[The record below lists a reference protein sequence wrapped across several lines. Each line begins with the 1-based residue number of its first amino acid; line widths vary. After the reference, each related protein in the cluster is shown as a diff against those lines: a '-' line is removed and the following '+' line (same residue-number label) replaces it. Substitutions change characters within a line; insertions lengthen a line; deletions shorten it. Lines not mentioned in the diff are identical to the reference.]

1 VLFCCYWSSSMYC
14 LCVPG
19 GSVGMATDHNLGGP
33 VSNPGGEEVFRPF
46 TPALG
51 HSQPSL
57 QWVPVVSRGKVRPE
71 RAADHSPLLFLSPT
85 WKETSLEPCRGHARF
100 QQHPDASCH
109 QVFFLQGKAP
119 REFHTAILKDT
130 LVCFLPGRAMDLSAL
145 LYISPSLPTV

>member
-1 VLFCCYWSSSMYC
+1 MYC

-33 VSNPGGEEVFRPF
+33 VSNPGEEEVFRPF

-57 QWVPVVSRGKVRPE
+57 QWVPGVSQGKVRPE
-71 RAADHSPLLFLSPT
+71 RAADHSPLPFLSPT

-100 QQHPDASCH
+100 
-109 QVFFLQGKAP
+109 
-119 REFHTAILKDT
+119 
-130 LVCFLPGRAMDLSAL
+130 
-145 LYISPSLPTV
+145 